1 MIAALFKRIWVR
13 IAPSTSAACRDDRI
27 AQGAN
32 TVVTGIIEF
41 RRPGSVAIGA
51 DCTVGGNIYIN
62 TEMAAVRIGDNVSI
76 GGETIIESAVG
87 ITIHNDVLISYQ
99 CILQDSNN
107 HSLRLSERIHDN
119 INWNRRGQHDWSIPV
134 SAPVVIGRGCWI
146 GARAIIL
153 KGVQLGEGC
162 IVGAGSVVTKSF
174 PAWSILAG
182 NPAKLIRTLAEN
194 ER

>member
-1 MIAALFKRIWVR
+1 MAALIHKIFSRFARNASADRRDPRI
-13 IAPSTSAACRDDRI
+13 T
-27 AQGAN
+27 QGAN
-32 TVVTGIIEF
+32 TVVTGLIEF
-41 RRPGSVAIGA
+41 RRSGSVAIGT
-51 DCTVGGNIYIN
+51 DCTMGGNIYIN
-62 TEMAAVRIGDNVSI
+62 TEKAAVRIGDNVSI
-76 GGETIIESAVG
+76 GGGTILESAVG
-87 ITIHNDVLISYQ
+87 ITLHNDVLVSYQ

-119 INWNRRGQHDWSIPV
+119 INWNRHGRHDWSIPV

-162 IVGAGSVVTKSF
+162 IVGAGAVVTKSF
-174 PAWSILAG
+174 PAWSVIGG
-182 NPAKLIRTLAEN
+182 NPAKLIRTLGED